1 MTGLTPTQKKIHEV
15 AMEHF
20 LRDGF
25 RKASLRQIVADAG
38 FTLGAFYGY
47 YKSKEELFEAL
58 VVDVA
63 NGIIEEVSKMG
74 AGFQKYDSKARLNHM
89 VEVFDLGLSDLLDYL
104 LSHIDETRLLLKCS
118 QGTKYENF
126 LERLMDRNLELMKDM
141 TGDEFPLNPLA
152 AKLLVNSY
160 FNLLGDAVLSGES
173 REEIADAMKDI
184 EKLYAGGM
192 VSLMKG

>member
-15 AMEHF
+15 AMEYF

-74 AGFQKYDSKARLNHM
+74 AGFQKYDSKERLDHM